1 MTSPPTAYAPAQPV
15 RPAQTPESAAPAAEP
30 RGAPVHK
37 VGFLYNHD
45 APHQIAH
52 SAPIARELARHQG
65 DIEVHI
71 IASSDALLNRA
82 RDVIAPSLETPPAF
96 HLLPPNRL
104 QNVLGKAFDNLG
116 PFSRLANLF
125 RHREFLATFDTL
137 VVPER
142 TTLFLRRMLGAR
154 TPRLVCTR
162 HGSGDRSV
170 GFKASAKGF
179 DLVLFSGPKTRDR
192 FVASGIL
199 KPAQTAIVGYPK
211 FDSVN
216 TRQVRRLFDND
227 RPTVVYNPNPDAR
240 LSSFYGMGLDVLEHF
255 YRSDRYNLVF
265 APHMM
270 LFRRKIHVS
279 LESYDVRIRPNIPER
294 YLDCPHIRVDLG
306 SPALLDMTY
315 TLAADIYMGDVSSQV
330 YEFIK
335 TPRPCVFL
343 NPSRLPWQGDPDFL
357 FWTMGPVVTGVN
369 ELDAAIAR
377 AGDPAFMARQK
388 EMFAHT
394 FALTAE
400 PSSHRAARA
409 IRDFVTGR
417 GEPADMEES

>member
-1 MTSPPTAYAPAQPV
+1 MTSPPTAYAPARPV
-15 RPAQTPESAAPAAEP
+15 RSELTPESAPEMAHPVSAP
-30 RGAPVHK
+30 GHK

-52 SAPIARELARHQG
+52 SAPIARELARQG
-65 DIEVHI
+65 GNLDVHV
-71 IASSDALLNRA
+71 IASSHALLERA
-82 RDVIAPSLETPPAF
+82 RDVIADSLEAPPAF

-104 QNVLGKAFDNLG
+104 QNALGKVLDNLG

-125 RHREFLATFDTL
+125 RHRDFLASFDTL

-154 TPRLVCTR
+154 TPRLICTR

-170 GFKASAKGF
+170 GFKASARGF

-192 FVASGIL
+192 FVDSGIL
-199 KPAQTAIVGYPK
+199 TTAQTAIVGYPK

-216 TRQVRRLFDND
+216 TRQVRRLFEND

-240 LSSFYGMGLDVLEHF
+240 LSSFYGMGLEVLEHF
-255 YRSDRYNLVF
+255 YQSERYNFVF

-270 LFRRKIHVS
+270 LFKRKIHVS

-294 YLDCPHIRVDLG
+294 YLNCPHMIIDLD

-315 TLAADIYMGDVSSQV
+315 TLAADIYLGDVSSQV
-330 YEFIK
+330 YEFIR

-343 NPSRLPWQGDPDFL
+343 NPSRIPWQGNPDFL
-357 FWTMGPVVTGVN
+357 FWSMGPVVTGVN
-369 ELDAAIAR
+369 ELEGALAR
-377 AGDPAFMARQK
+377 AGDPAFMARQRD
-388 EMFAHT
+388 MFAHT

-417 GEPADMEES
+417 GNPEDT